1 MKVQLL
7 SHYQYSQK
15 IVSFLII
22 LFAFSSCVSD
32 ETTTE
37 MIHSPEP
44 DDEQTDDQAQ
54 PENPAPAFSLQTSTG
69 EDINL
74 SDYEGKVVT
83 LFFFGHGCP
92 PCRGVATS
100 VQNQLADFCGKSA

>member
-32 ETTTE
+32 EITTE
-37 MIHSPEP
+37 MVHSPEP
-44 DDEQTDDQAQ
+44 DEEQTDDPTP

-74 SDYEGKVVT
+74 TIMKGK
-83 LFFFGHGCP
+83 
-92 PCRGVATS
+92 
-100 VQNQLADFCGKSA
+100 

>member
-32 ETTTE
+32 EKTTYRFLWE
-37 MIHSPEP
+37 I
-44 DDEQTDDQAQ
+44 
-54 PENPAPAFSLQTSTG
+54 G
-69 EDINL
+69 
-74 SDYEGKVVT
+74 VVDPLVWQEFAMKFLT
-83 LFFFGHGCP
+83 LKGL
-92 PCRGVATS
+92 
-100 VQNQLADFCGKSA
+100 N